1 MSFESD
7 FFKKKRVRFET
18 LSAFGF
24 VKIGQDYLYK
34 EIFMAGD
41 FEAQVK
47 ISESGQVSGRV
58 LDRDTDDDYL
68 VLRVERQVGT
78 FVGQVRQ
85 AYTEILS

>member
-58 LDRDTDDDYL
+58 LVGIQMMIILYCVSKDR
-68 VLRVERQVGT
+68 
-78 FVGQVRQ
+78 
-85 AYTEILS
+85 

>member
-47 ISESGQVSGRV
+47 ISESGQVSG
-58 LDRDTDDDYL
+58 
-68 VLRVERQVGT
+68 
-78 FVGQVRQ
+78 
-85 AYTEILS
+85 